1 MLDNA
6 HKEKASGEKILNNY
20 RGSLE
25 KMMDREKKAIQEM
38 KEKG

>member
-1 MLDNA
+1 MLDNS
-6 HKEKASGEKILNNY
+6 HKDKAAGEKILNNY